1 MVGGEGITDRA
12 QNTAELYNPVN
23 GRFTFT
29 GRLTVLRLAHS
40 ATLLSNGMVLVAGGA
55 DGLNHAVPFDEL
67 YNPATGRFT
76 VTGSLNAARLFH
88 TATTLDSG
96 RVLLAGGNNSVA
108 ALATAERF
116 TSLDKFALT
125 ASMSTPRTFHSAA
138 LLNSGALA
146 GDVLIAGGF
155 NYGPLASAEIFNPV
169 TESFKTTG
177 SLHFARLV
185 HTSTRLNDGQV
196 LIAGGET
203 NQNGASLGA
212 GGIVQSRHRQIY
224 RRGEHAFSAT
234 VPYSHDA
241 SQRDRA
247 DRWRHQQCHGR
258 RQCRALSSLT
268 RPHPMQQWSVGALAA
283 DAPCYTM
290 IAASKRRHR
299 DIPRQRTASR
309 DASTFL
315 THLTWR
321 RSVRDRPPRGSPR
334 QPRTLLRILR
344 SGADKR
350 QSGRCAAR

>member
-1 MVGGEGITDRA
+1 MVGGEGTTDRA

-155 NYGPLASAEIFNPV
+155 NHGPLGSAEIFNPV

-203 NQNGASLGA
+203 NQNGRALGPAELFNPDTGKFTVAASMHFPRLFHTA
-212 GGIVQSRHRQIY
+212 TILPSGIVLIV
-224 RRGEHAFSAT
+224 GGTNNAAVVGSAELYL
-234 VPYSHDA
+234 P
-241 SQRDRA
+241 
-247 DRWRHQQCHGR
+247 
-258 RQCRALSSLT
+258 
-268 RPHPMQQWSVGALAA
+268 
-283 DAPCYTM
+283 
-290 IAASKRRHR
+290 
-299 DIPRQRTASR
+299 
-309 DASTFL
+309 
-315 THLTWR
+315 
-321 RSVRDRPPRGSPR
+321 
-334 QPRTLLRILR
+334 
-344 SGADKR
+344 
-350 QSGRCAAR
+350 